1 MFFKYFCLFTIDST
15 STPEVLRHEP
25 KVRLVGG
32 RDRSSGRLEIK
43 LPPDTLYHPVCS
55 PGTTI
60 SSTNETDCHNIT
72 EILLKVV
79 LNTINQSI
87 KMMIVWLS

>member
-43 LPPDTLYHPVCS
+43 LPPDTLYHPKLAAMIYS
-55 PGTTI
+55 API
-60 SSTNETDCHNIT
+60 NILQT
-72 EILLKVV
+72 PI
-79 LNTINQSI
+79 
-87 KMMIVWLS
+87 